1 MNSEIEALVSML
13 EETAELLRESGFAGW
28 SEWFLIDAKRI
39 RSLDFFGIEHLL
51 TAFGGMGSFNDVV
64 LHSRNEDGSPGHAL
78 HAENEKLDS
87 LRTRIY
93 NLANKMAHEERS

>member
-1 MNSEIEALVSML
+1 MNSEIETLASML
-13 EETAELLRESGFAGW
+13 DETAELLRESGFVGW
-28 SEWFLIDAKRI
+28 AAWFEIDAKRI

-87 LRTRIY
+87 LRTSIY
-93 NLANKMAHEERS
+93 NLANKLAREEPT

>member
-1 MNSEIEALVSML
+1 MNSEIETLASML
-13 EETAELLRESGFAGW
+13 DDTAELLRESGFVGW
-28 SEWFLIDAKRI
+28 AEWFEIDAKRI

-78 HAENEKLDS
+78 YAENEKLDS
-87 LRTRIY
+87 LRTSIY
-93 NLANKMAHEERS
+93 NLANKLAREEPT